1 MAGFAAQGA
10 TFTFDGTR
18 GQFGANV
25 TSLSVSSPEAEVVDM
40 TGPDDALGL
49 RVMVPTGD
57 WSGGSV
63 EVEYIASPSGADPE
77 GFVRDY
83 GTLTFAA
90 SGVTIS
96 RRAILAS
103 TDKRVSVGDIV
114 RGSLRFTLTDY
125 EG

>member
-10 TFTFDGTR
+10 TFTFVGTR
-18 GQFGANV
+18 GQFGASV

-40 TGPDDALGL
+40 TGFGDDLGR

-63 EVEYIASPSGADPE
+63 EVEYIASQNGADPE

-83 GTLTFAA
+83 GMLTFGAT
-90 SGVTIS
+90 GLNIS
-96 RRAILAS
+96 RRAILTS
-103 TDKRVSVGDIV
+103 TDKQIRVGDIV

>member
-10 TFTFDGTR
+10 TFTFAGTR

-63 EVEYIASPSGADPE
+63 EVEYIASPNGADPE
-77 GFVRDY
+77 GFVCDY
-83 GTLTFAA
+83 GTLTFGAT
-90 SGVTIS
+90 GINVT
-96 RRAILAS
+96 RRAVLTSSQRDA
-103 TDKRVSVGDIV
+103 RVGDIV

-125 EG
+125 TG

>member
-10 TFTFDGTR
+10 TFTFAGTR
-18 GQFGANV
+18 GQFGASV

-40 TGPDDALGL
+40 TGFGDDLGR

-63 EVEYIASPSGADPE
+63 EVEYIASPNGADPE

-83 GTLTFAA
+83 GTLTFGAT
-90 SGVTIS
+90 GLNIS
-96 RRAILAS
+96 RRAILTS
-103 TDKRVSVGDIV
+103 TDKQIRVGDIV
-114 RGSLRFTLTDY
+114 RGSLRFALTDY

>member
-10 TFTFDGTR
+10 TFTFAGTR

-57 WSGGSV
+57 WSGGGV
-63 EVEYIASPSGADPE
+63 NVDYIASPNGASPD
-77 GFVRDY
+77 GFVRDN

-90 SGVTIS
+90 NGLSVT
-96 RRAILAS
+96 RRAILVSAE
-103 TDKRVSVGDIV
+103 TQASVGDVV